1 LDAIN
6 SHIPAVVQWRRLI
19 TVNRNKRVRLI
30 YSNEVID
37 LASAITCLWWWHS
50 AIL

>member
-19 TVNRNKRVRLI
+19 TASRNKRARLI
-30 YSNEVID
+30 YSNEVISISRVKLRVYD
-37 LASAITCLWWWHS
+37 DGIALF
-50 AIL
+50 